1 MGHTHTLR
9 MGHTHSSATLCDRTI
24 FQRCLP
30 SATACLRMQHN
41 PARVHQNTNL
51 HTKTQQQQ
59 KRKNTP
65 INQAVLY
72 ADRAARTQQKSKS
85 TSQRQQPR
93 QNAATQNAA
102 TQNAATQ
109 QQSPGTAASTAPRR
123 ASGPLLKRD
132 MLPTPEAIATLSDT
146 LARTG
151 FLPSAMS
158 LYAQLR
164 VDDLSTLVP
173 LTRSHRQMFEQLL
186 ELNCR
191 EGRVQTAL
199 EVFDDWK
206 AASDLAEQAA
216 ARLTA
221 IEVQVRASQ

>member
-1 MGHTHTLR
+1 
-9 MGHTHSSATLCDRTI
+9 
-24 FQRCLP
+24 
-30 SATACLRMQHN
+30 
-41 PARVHQNTNL
+41 
-51 HTKTQQQQ
+51 
-59 KRKNTP
+59 
-65 INQAVLY
+65 
-72 ADRAARTQQKSKS
+72 
-85 TSQRQQPR
+85 
-93 QNAATQNAA
+93 
-102 TQNAATQ
+102 
-109 QQSPGTAASTAPRR
+109 
-123 ASGPLLKRD
+123 
-132 MLPTPEAIATLSDT
+132 MLPTPEAIATLSDM

-221 IEVQVRASQ
+221 IEVQVRASQYIAPPPPCVRILLIRILLATMLPYDRKFFQRFAKSLGI